1 MYTRQEGIR
10 DFVNAIH
17 RYCEFTPSGV
27 LKKRSKCTEYRNQ
40 LCKCGQDIKIK
51 HTFITL
57 LKPCS
62 AYLHGKTF
70 LTPLFLIKS

>member
-17 RYCEFTPSGV
+17 RCSSSKPSGV

>member
-10 DFVNAIH
+10 DFVNAFH
-17 RYCEFTPSGV
+17 RCSSSKTVNLQQY
-27 LKKRSKCTEYRNQ
+27 SKCTEYRNQ
-40 LCKCGQDIKIK
+40 LFKCDQDIKIR
-51 HTFITL
+51 HTFITF